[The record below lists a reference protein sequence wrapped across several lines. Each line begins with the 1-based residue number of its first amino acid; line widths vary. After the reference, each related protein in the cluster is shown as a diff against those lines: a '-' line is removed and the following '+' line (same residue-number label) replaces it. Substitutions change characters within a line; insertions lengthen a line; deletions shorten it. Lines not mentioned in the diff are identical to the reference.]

1 METKNQIVDIKKIN
15 FGKKEKE
22 ESIGKK
28 ESIISGSS
36 KNRVEAFM

>member
-1 METKNQIVDIKKIN
+1 METKNQIVDIKKIY

-22 ESIGKK
+22 LPFTKK
-28 ESIISGSS
+28 ESISSS